1 VKQRKIRVSFAKKT
15 AHGCVDRYAG
25 LTRGHTQSG
34 PQDRDPTATVTR
46 MRAGGDAAGE
56 RRRAAELWRAS
67 SISSQGLRF
76 QARITKNDAGDKH
89 DRSRPSGR
97 THGRCRRC
105 AADGTAAPTPASSRR
120 RFNTRG
126 RKQTAPLTCS
136 PPCEAPTRILDDCEA
151 AVARIDGGDAT
162 LGFGG

>member
-1 VKQRKIRVSFAKKT
+1 VKQRKIRVSFEKNGAWLCLPVRRFDLGS
-15 AHGCVDRYAG
+15 H
-25 LTRGHTQSG
+25 SIW
-34 PQDRDPTATVTR
+34 
-46 MRAGGDAAGE
+46 AAGSWSEGCGNSHARE
-56 RRRAAELWRAS
+56 RRRAAELRRAS

-76 QARITKNDAGDKH
+76 QARITENDAGDKR

-97 THGRCRRC
+97 THEQCRRC
-105 AADGTAAPTPASSRR
+105 AADGTAAPTSASSRR

-136 PPCEAPTRILDDCEA
+136 PPCEAPRRILDDCEA
-151 AVARIDGGDAT
+151 AVAWIDGGGTT